1 MSATTSRVG
10 ELRPNQL
17 LYTFGVGAA
26 VDLPHL
32 SAIVLGLDDW
42 DPSHSEAVDELRLL
56 GAVRSVLGKQ
66 VSALRL
72 PPFVEATGNPL
83 EEWARIGVP
92 VAPFPRW
99 LRCPRASC
107 SHVRP
112 VTSTTSRGCITCI
125 AGSRATRPS
134 SSSTS
139 GASPAEPP
147 R

>member
-1 MSATTSRVG
+1 VSATTSRVG

-99 LRCPRASC
+99 LRCPRC
-107 SHVRP
+107 SYLGPISSGVFQLKTNPYRP
-112 VTSTTSRGCITCI
+112 DQARYVHTC
-125 AGSRATRPS
+125 ATR
-134 SSSTS
+134 
-139 GASPAEPP
+139 
-147 R
+147 